1 MCVCVWVVHRYK
13 TNKKKCRC
21 SFIYRKKLFT
31 IFLDEENSAKT
42 CESSLKVTTK
52 QRKSGNIKVY
62 IEHN

>member
-1 MCVCVWVVHRYK
+1 MYWLGFNECVYVCELYIG
-13 TNKKKCRC
+13 KKRG
-21 SFIYRKKLFT
+21 KKLFT